1 MGDLETANTNE
12 SKGTL
17 NPSNESG
24 SVPNPSNESGS
35 ISNPSNDTNN
45 SSNESKS
52 TSNNTNNSSKNG
64 VGAWIDKNMTP
75 YVVERCADIILL
87 VMNKIFI
94 APYDVALELLDII
107 RNRKYSKYIVGFWS
121 VIGITAL
128 VFSIILFVL
137 ADDFPLNAWSLGIVI
152 ASLIVILLG
161 KHPVKIDVTTD
172 LTKEIEESIKALNN
186 KPVVNDSI
194 KEEELTFEEEEE
206 ELVFDDEEE
215 EELVFDDEEGKD
227 LISEEEEDK
236 DLISEEEEDKDL
248 ISEEKED
255 LDDSLNAFLD
265 SFDDVESFNSSFNGS
280 DESFNSSFEDN
291 DKEDELNNFLDNLS
305 NDNYSKVNPGDFFDS
320 VNSNNKDIL

>member
-75 YVVERCADIILL
+75 YVVERCADTILL

-152 ASLIVILLG
+152 ASLIVILLS

-215 EELVFDDEEGKD
+215 EELVFDDEEG
-227 LISEEEEDK
+227 
-236 DLISEEEEDKDL
+236 KDL